1 MSNNKRKKRNIKE
14 GTVYLVDTFAGVK
27 VKVKATRKEKCP
39 FTGDDFWWGVL
50 IDEKDAKALQEKS
63 VPYSRINIDESII
76 FEWQIVKSIRGKN
89 KNAARHRKH
98 MRKANTADSF

>member
-1 MSNNKRKKRNIKE
+1 MSNNKRKERKIKE
-14 GTVYLVDTFAGVK
+14 GCIYLLDTFAGVK
-27 VKVKATRKEKCP
+27 VKVKATRKERCQ
-39 FTGDDFWWGVL
+39 FTGEDFWWGVL
-50 IDEKDAKALQEKS
+50 IDEEDAKALQDKS

-98 MRKANTADSF
+98 RRKANTADSV